1 MEGKLQERPRVR
13 RAKKNFVVEENI
25 GAIQWPQEC
34 AACGGPAE
42 VTDSLNLERT
52 FKGLGKIHVEVS
64 SIPYCQTCLP
74 KIRRGKL
81 LDQVRHIVALA
92 LGIPIGLLLIL
103 TAARQPGTTFIWCSL
118 LLLIGIAIGYGLA
131 WLIVKFPVK
140 MLFRR
145 RFAEPVDAWLIEEK
159 KSDGKEGVS
168 VVITIPNKDYAA
180 RFGQLNGA

>member
-1 MEGKLQERPRVR
+1 M
-13 RAKKNFVVEENI
+13 
-25 GAIQWPQEC
+25 
-34 AACGGPAE
+34 
-42 VTDSLNLERT
+42 
-52 FKGLGKIHVEVS
+52 
-64 SIPYCQTCLP
+64 
-74 KIRRGKL
+74 
-81 LDQVRHIVALA
+81 
-92 LGIPIGLLLIL
+92 
-103 TAARQPGTTFIWCSL
+103 
-118 LLLIGIAIGYGLA
+118 LLIGIAIGYGLA